1 MRHLV
6 HLTLLA
12 SLTTP
17 AWAVEIQQRPLTVRP
32 APAAAAAPAAPS
44 PSAAINPAWDIFQQ
58 VEGLQRQLA
67 KLQGQVEE
75 QQMLIER
82 LQSDLRVR
90 YQDLDQRLETLS
102 SRSTAPAPAP
112 MPATAGDRS
121 GEFRN
126 IVDYDATQEQI
137 EAQKTEYLAAY
148 QQFRE
153 NGAGAAIK
161 AMQAFLKKHPKS
173 LFSASAHYWL
183 GEFQMAL
190 EPANLQAAEANFL
203 KVIRDFDTDP
213 RVPAA
218 YYQLA
223 LVAQQRN
230 EAEETRRWMADLVQR
245 FPDSDEAR
253 LARSWLQDNPAAAV
267 AP

>member
-6 HLTLLA
+6 KLTLLA
-12 SLTTP
+12 SLATP
-17 AWAVEIQQRPLTVRP
+17 ALAVEVQQRPLTSRQAP
-32 APAAAAAPAAPS
+32 APTVIAPS
-44 PSAAINPAWDIFQQ
+44 APQTAINPAWDIFQQ
-58 VEGLQRQLA
+58 IEGLQNQLA
-67 KLQGQVEE
+67 RLQGQVEE

-90 YQDLDQRLETLS
+90 YQDLDQRLEALS
-102 SRSTAPAPAP
+102 TRGVSAAPAPLQ
-112 MPATAGDRS
+112 ATASDSS

-126 IVDYDATQEQI
+126 IVDYDATPEQI
-137 EAQKTEYLAAY
+137 EAQKAEYLAAY

-153 NGAGAAIK
+153 NGAAAAIK

-190 EPANLQAAEANFL
+190 EPANLQAAETNFL

-230 EAEETRRWMADLVQR
+230 EASETRRWMSDLVRR

-253 LARSWLQDNPAAAV
+253 LARSWLEQNPAAAV